1 MTTLRAVIGA
11 HGCTAALLDG
21 RVSSSSVTLEFAT
34 VEGPLRNAMTL
45 MARDAEYDLC
55 EMSPTSYLM
64 ARLAGVPLIA
74 LAVSPYRQ
82 FPLDQIVVRS
92 SSGISAASDLAGAR
106 IGTRTWAQPT
116 GLWIR
121 EILALGDARWTFTAS
136 DPFAGVRR
144 PAGSVSQP
152 GESLT
157 SLLTS
162 GQVDAVIGSA
172 EVPPGCRA
180 LFADP
185 LLESRSWYSKTGLIP
200 VNHLIVMRATH
211 RDPSLLTEIIRMFSE
226 AKRLSAPDAA
236 VDHLR
241 QVTGLDDP
249 MPYGWQANAAVCT
262 VLVEA
267 MRRQGMIDAPVT
279 ADDVIERLLWPNL
292 LGRWRHR
299 TRRRSSWSLSTG
311 RSTPT

>member
-1 MTTLRAVIGA
+1 MTALRAVVGA

-21 RVSSSSVTLEFAT
+21 RVSSSLVSLEFET
-34 VEGPLRNAMTL
+34 VEGPLRNAMTR
-45 MARDAEYDLC
+45 MASDAEYDLC

-74 LAVSPYRQ
+74 LPVSPYRQ

-92 SSGISAASDLAGAR
+92 SSGISTASELAGAR

-121 EILALGDARWTFTAS
+121 EILGLGDARWTFVAP
-136 DPFAGVRR
+136 DPFAGVQR

-152 GESLT
+152 GVPLT

-172 EVPPGCRA
+172 EVPPGCRR

-185 LLESRSWYSKTGLIP
+185 VAESRSWYSETGLIP
-200 VNHLIVMRATH
+200 VNHLIVMRASH
-211 RDPSLLTEIIRMFSE
+211 RDPELLAEIVRMFSA
-226 AKRLSAPDAA
+226 AKRLAAPDSA

-249 MPYGWQANAAVCT
+249 MPYGWQPDAGVYS

-267 MRRQGMIDAPVT
+267 MRRQGMIDTPVT
-279 ADDVIERLLWPNL
+279 AADVIERLLWRNL
-292 LGRWRHR
+292 LGRWRRR
-299 TRRRSSWSLSTG
+299 TRRRSSWSPSTG